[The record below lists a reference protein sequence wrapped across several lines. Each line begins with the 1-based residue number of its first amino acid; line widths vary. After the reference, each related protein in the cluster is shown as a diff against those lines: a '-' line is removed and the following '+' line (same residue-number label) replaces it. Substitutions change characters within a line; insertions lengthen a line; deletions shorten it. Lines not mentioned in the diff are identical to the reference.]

1 MVYTIKW
8 RDKFIFLEGAMNNNI
23 LSIIK
28 NVEDKNGNLIFQIFV
43 TDAVIL
49 LIKIISFI
57 IIMYVGKFFVNAVDK
72 YVDKISINKI
82 DAGAKQFTKSFVKLG
97 IYGIF
102 FLFAMLMFG
111 FKEQSIITMISAI
124 SLGIGISLKE
134 FLSNFAGGVVILFS
148 RPFTVGNFIEM
159 NDAVGEVSEIGV
171 FSTCINTL
179 DSRKIIIPNNVVISK
194 NITNYDANKY
204 RRIQLTVPIAYE
216 ADPRAAVLE
225 LQDITK
231 TFKGIENDRI
241 PFINIMSYGSSSVN
255 IEYLVW
261 TENKGYHDYY
271 NVRGD
276 LMQYIIK
283 RFAEKNIEIPY
294 NKLDVHFY
302 NYDENKEK

>member
-1 MVYTIKW
+1 
-8 RDKFIFLEGAMNNNI
+8 MNNNI

-241 PFINIMSYGSSSVN
+241 PFINIVSYGSSSVN
-255 IEYLVW
+255 IEYLVL

>member
-1 MVYTIKW
+1 
-8 RDKFIFLEGAMNNNI
+8 MNNNI

-43 TDAVIL
+43 ADAIIL

-82 DAGAKQFTKSFVKLG
+82 DAGAKQFTKSFIKLG